1 MITLNKD
8 GTPRKKG
15 SGKTKGA
22 SSYTNVTLGTLKRI
36 IKDGVP
42 VPVSRKW
49 LEALGVDVVAQSV
62 DEERNEDKPQKVEFN
77 LTDFE

>member
-1 MITLNKD
+1 MVTLNKD
-8 GTPRKKG
+8 GTPRKRG

-22 SSYTNVTLGTLKRI
+22 SSYANVTLGTLKRI

-49 LEALGVDVVAQSV
+49 LEALGVDISKPVE
-62 DEERNEDKPQKVEFN
+62 DEQKEESPQQVEFN
-77 LTDFE
+77 ITDFE